1 MCFFRCWAT
10 VSMFFLCADA
20 FFCGDCRFRNP
31 DVENSYR
38 VWLVQWLLVLYPVS
52 TTQYPVPRVATMVS
66 QYYSTTLGKAQH
78 STLYHMH
85 YVLQYASLYSST
97 TPCCSCYCFLVVI
110 SMTTPALVAL
120 CSSLFA
126 FLSSLLQLLLQ
137 LLQSS
142 PSKEKTAQ
150 QRPRQLVNRVDTSHL
165 RGSCALM

>member
-1 MCFFRCWAT
+1 MCRRILLWRLSISEPGCRKLVPRMTCT
-10 VSMFFLCADA
+10 VVVSTVPSIHNTVPRTTC
-20 FFCGDCRFRNP
+20 
-31 DVENSYR
+31 SYYGIS
-38 VWLVQWLLVLYPVS
+38 VLQHYTWQS
-52 TTQYPVPRVATMVS
+52 TTQYPVPHALC
-66 QYYSTTLGKAQH
+66 TT
-78 STLYHMH
+78 
-85 YVLQYASLYSST
+85 VSLYSST